1 MRIGVRWAVVAI
13 LALASATCGGAVA
26 PQYEYEEE
34 MYLSLDG
41 SATMWVHSSILALN
55 ALRGTAFDERPNAR
69 VDTNAVRAYF
79 NSAAARVLRVTSSRR
94 KNRRF
99 VHVRLE
105 IDDVRQLSAAP
116 PFAWSS
122 YELKRSGELVAY
134 KQTVGPPSHEGHA
147 SADVTKDADQNVVA
161 FRIHA
166 PSQVVDHNAGA
177 GNHRRGNILVWE
189 QSLSDRLNGVPLTLE
204 ALLEPRSILSRTLF
218 LFGATIAVVALMFAI
233 IIWRVVRKGSRMA
246 QRPS

>member
-13 LALASATCGGAVA
+13 LALASATCGGAVS

-69 VDTNAVRAYF
+69 VDPNAVRAYF
-79 NSAAARVLRVTSSRR
+79 NSSAARVLRVTSSRR

-122 YELKRSGELVAY
+122 YELKRSGEFVAY
-134 KQTVGPPSHEGHA
+134 KQAVGPPSHGAHA
-147 SADVTKDADQNVVA
+147 SADVTKGADESVVA

-189 QSLSDRLNGVPLTLE
+189 QSLSDRLNGVPLAIE